1 MQWPRSHRSQDE
13 KRGLSQHPD
22 TIYRPSVYTAA
33 HRHATVS
40 GRSSGTRGKGAQQ
53 PGADARVRRMPQ
65 RSASPAVRAIVQLV
79 LVGLALVLL
88 IDPATPLVWS

>member
-1 MQWPRSHRSQDE
+1 
-13 KRGLSQHPD
+13 
-22 TIYRPSVYTAA
+22 
-33 HRHATVS
+33 
-40 GRSSGTRGKGAQQ
+40 
-53 PGADARVRRMPQ
+53 MPQ